1 MMPEPGDFEVVK
13 MGGDSGKLIR
23 VAQFLNGSGFSNYE
37 HARLY
42 IGDGKCVQA
51 EPGGAAI
58 VDYDPNDGGMWSTG
72 AIKLTNDD
80 RAVITTSAVGYARA
94 HVGYSEADYFAL
106 AAHRLHMGLLVPGL
120 RDYVESSGHMI
131 CSQLVDKCY
140 QNAKIQ
146 LFKDGRWNGYV
157 TPGDLAE
164 LLFHRWG

>member
-1 MMPEPGDFEVVK
+1 MIPEPGDFEVVP
-13 MGGDSGKLIR
+13 MGGYGGKLIR
-23 VAQFLNGSGFSNYE
+23 VGQFLNGSGFENYE

-51 EPGGAAI
+51 EPGGANI
-58 VDYDPNDGGMWSTG
+58 VDYDPNDRGMWSTG
-72 AIKLTNDD
+72 AIKLTNDQ
-80 RAVITTSAVGYARA
+80 RAVITTSGIEYARA
-94 HVGYSEADYFAL
+94 HVGYSETDYFAL
-106 AAHRLHMGLLVPGL
+106 AARRLHLPIPGL

-140 QNAKIQ
+140 QNAKVQ

-164 LLFHRWG
+164 LLMHRWG